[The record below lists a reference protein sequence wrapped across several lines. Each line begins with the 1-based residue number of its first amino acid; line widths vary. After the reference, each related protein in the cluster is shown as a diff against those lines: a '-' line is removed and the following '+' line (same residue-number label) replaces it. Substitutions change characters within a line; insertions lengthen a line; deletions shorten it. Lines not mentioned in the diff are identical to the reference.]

1 MDHCHVFHTDA
12 VHRSYPI
19 SDAKGVCVCVLVTQ
33 RHNVLPGWAPAA
45 SLGCGSARL
54 PAASLPPRWKQRSPG
69 RRGEGCPLHPAPTAW
84 GDRWLTHTHTH
95 TRWYPVLQQESESVD
110 KGWVNHY
117 WQAPVCE
124 WPPVHPALT
133 SLCHYCT
140 TVLKLKCF
148 AEDFNMI
155 AAHATIKSQATTL
168 SDLCCIW
175 HSTLPR
181 CAVSNIMVFIWVW
194 VRNTGMD
201 GKRQKT

>member
-12 VHRSYPI
+12 VHRSYAI
-19 SDAKGVCVCVLVTQ
+19 SDAKGVCACLWHTDTMCYLDERQ
-33 RHNVLPGWAPAA
+33 RLLSAA
-45 SLGCGSARL
+45 DQRGFLLLLFLHDGS
-54 PAASLPPRWKQRSPG
+54 KGHQG
-69 RRGEGCPLHPAPTAW
+69 GEGRAAHCTQHPRPEGIDGW
-84 GDRWLTHTHTH
+84 HTH
-95 TRWYPVLQQESESVD
+95 TRWYQVLQQESESVD

-124 WPPVHPALT
+124 WPPVHLALT

-155 AAHATIKSQATTL
+155 AAHATMKTQATTL

-194 VRNTGMD
+194 VRGTGMD
-201 GKRQKT
+201 GKRQRT